1 MSSPDENVPE
11 GIPERPHEATG
22 EISMLPPEEA
32 QKVAAE
38 IRAVAESRGDDSQV
52 VELVELPVSGRSKRP
67 SVAPMPHELPPTQA
81 TDDELGVDDLRDAWP
96 LLDLDERGD
105 GLRVLPREDA
115 EDFFIGLSPT
125 DQAALLVH
133 FRAGQRRQWM
143 RLLEPDDVADVI
155 QQTPEEQRPTLMSL
169 LDAPTRK
176 EVLALLAYAEDE
188 AGGLMSTRYAR
199 LRPQMT
205 ADEAISYLRR
215 QARDKLETIY
225 VSYVLDAEQRLLGV
239 VSFRDLFAADPKKVV
254 AEVME
259 TDVVRVS
266 DDWDQETVARAFAE
280 HDLNVIPVVDKDGKM
295 KGIVTVDDIV
305 DVVQEE
311 ATEDAQKF
319 GGMEALDL
327 PYLASSRGEMVK
339 KRARWLTILLIGE
352 MLTATA
358 LGFFQHELDKAIV
371 LSLFL
376 PLIISSGG
384 NSGSQASTLVIRAMA
399 LGEVRVSDWVR
410 VFRREIQMGLVLG
423 VILGSVAALRVMIWG
438 AAGAYEGSAG
448 EHFVLVGLTVAV
460 SLVGCVLW
468 GTLMGAMLPFA
479 LRKLG
484 ADPASAS
491 APLVATLVDVSG
503 IIIYF
508 TIASA
513 FLTGTVIRQVPGAC
527 TLVTQDEIH
536 AIVGADIA
544 KKPGSPH
551 DRANTSRCEWTSP
564 LGTLTV
570 RSEISDR
577 ATFADAMDDA
587 PDAVKL
593 PGLGEGA
600 YFAPAM
606 HQLQLYKRDTI
617 VTLGFATTALSSD
630 RIQATE
636 AAVMAKIA
644 PRL

>member
-1 MSSPDENVPE
+1 
-11 GIPERPHEATG
+11 
-22 EISMLPPEEA
+22 MLPPEEVE
-32 QKVAAE
+32 KVVAE
-38 IRAVAESRGDDSQV
+38 IRAVADSRGDDSQV
-52 VELVELPVSGRSKRP
+52 MELVEVGAIGPVGDKPAEQLTRQTMRMRRVTGS
-67 SVAPMPHELPPTQA
+67 A
-81 TDDELGVDDLRDAWP
+81 TSQKTPFDEDTLLVEDLRDAWP

-115 EDFFIGLSPT
+115 EEFFIGLAAA
-125 DQAALLVH
+125 DQAALLLH

-143 RLLEPDDVADVI
+143 RLLEPDDVADLI
-155 QQTPEEQRPTLMSL
+155 QHAANDHRALLLAL

-199 LRPQMT
+199 LRPMMT

-215 QARDKLETIY
+215 QARDKIETIY
-225 VSYVLDAEQRLLGV
+225 YAYVLDPEQRLLGV

-254 AEVME
+254 SEIME
-259 TDVVRVS
+259 TNVVRVS
-266 DDWDQETVARAFAE
+266 DEMDQETVSRFFAE
-280 HDLNVIPVVDKDGKM
+280 HDLTVIPVVDKDGRM

-319 GGMEALDL
+319 GGLEALDM
-327 PYLASSRGEMVK
+327 PYLVSTRSEMLK
-339 KRARWLTILLIGE
+339 KRARWLTILLVGE

-399 LGEVRVSDWVR
+399 LGEVRIADWWL
-410 VFRREIQMGLVLG
+410 VFRREIQMGVLLG
-423 VILGSVAALRVMIWG
+423 MILGSVAACRVIIWG

-448 EHFVLVGLTVAV
+448 AHFVLVGLTVAA

-468 GTLMGAMLPFA
+468 GTLMGAMLPFL

-503 IIIYF
+503 IVIYF
-508 TIASA
+508 TIASTI
-513 FLTGTVIRQVPGAC
+513 LTGTVIRDVPNAC
-527 TLVTQDEIH
+527 KVADASEIATAFGGTFTH
-536 AIVGADIA
+536 ADA
-544 KKPGSPH
+544 KEHKL
-551 DRANTSRCEWTSP
+551 TSSCEWTGAQGQGSIA
-564 LGTLTV
+564 V
-570 RSEISDR
+570 RTEIADSD
-577 ATFADAMDDA
+577 AYDDA
-587 PDAVKL
+587 KNELSSSAAPIEGMPDAVWDPATAQTVMLRGDTLLHVSFSGKL
-593 PGLGEGA
+593 PIEKVHEA
-600 YFAPAM
+600 ERA
-606 HQLQLYKRDTI
+606 I
-617 VTLGFATTALSSD
+617 AT
-630 RIQATE
+630 RI
-636 AAVMAKIA
+636 AA
-644 PRL
+644 RL